1 MSDLIKEINEFFR
14 LAQMD
19 DVRDILDNIILTE
32 RQTTIFTMKYMKG
45 YDIGFIADNVGCS
58 QSVVNRELR
67 KIRNKL
73 SRYIGI

>member
-32 RQTTIFTMKYMKG
+32 RQTTIFTMKYLKG
-45 YDIGFIADNVGCS
+45 YDINFIADTVGCCPR
-58 QSVVNRELR
+58 VVNKEL
-67 KIRNKL
+67 KQIRAKL
-73 SRYIGI
+73 ARHLGL